1 MVGTIKDEKP
11 GHFFSSVKQVQ
22 KPMRAVID
30 VKTGHADMGGRGV
43 LSQVSHCQGD
53 VCREYEGN
61 GRSVV
66 GILRSDTR
74 TCGTYLSLF
83 GISPMLLPRVRRA
96 EPAGSEKT
104 SPPWDNWVA
113 KTLGCHGERAV

>member
-1 MVGTIKDEKP
+1 MLR
-11 GHFFSSVKQVQ
+11 GHTDT
-22 KPMRAVID
+22 RD
-30 VKTGHADMGGRGV
+30 RGV

-83 GISPMLLPRVRRA
+83 GNSPALLPRVRR
-96 EPAGSEKT
+96 EPAGSNVPSLGKLGRL
-104 SPPWDNWVA
+104 
-113 KTLGCHGERAV
+113 TLACHGEFAV